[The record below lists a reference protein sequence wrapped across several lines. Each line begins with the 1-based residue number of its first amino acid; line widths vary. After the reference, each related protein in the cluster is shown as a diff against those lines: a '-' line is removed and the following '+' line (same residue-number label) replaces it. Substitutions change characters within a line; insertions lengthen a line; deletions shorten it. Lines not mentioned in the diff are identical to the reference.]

1 MWSIEIS
8 ENASDEEIREALLE
22 AIDFNYIR
30 KKVTELGNLV
40 NEYGPFREIAEKD
53 EESSSEEI
61 VRIYHDRRGWICDEL
76 SKIDSRVVW
85 TNFLDPFNG
94 YSYMESGYHFVGERD
109 TPSRH
114 EIQSWFISNKP
125 YVGER
130 MNLVTDYHLSVSYND
145 HDHDNDSDGDY
156 FPRIELRLWDL
167 VDATDLS
174 DQALV
179 EAIGIWY

>member
-30 KKVTELGNLV
+30 KNVTELGNLV

-53 EESSSEEI
+53 EESPTEEI
-61 VRIYHDRRGWICDEL
+61 VRTYHDRRGWICDDL
-76 SKIDSRVVW
+76 SNIDSRVVW
-85 TNFLDPFNG
+85 TNLLDPFNG
-94 YSYMESGYHFVGERD
+94 YSYMVSGYQFVGERD

-114 EIQSWFISNKP
+114 EIQSWFISNRL
-125 YVGER
+125 YIGEN
-130 MNLVTDYHLSVSYND
+130 MYLHTDYHLSVSYND
-145 HDHDNDSDGDY
+145 SDGDY
-156 FPRIELRLWDL
+156 FPEIKLRLWDL
-167 VDATDLS
+167 VDAPDLS

-179 EAIGIWY
+179 AAIGIWYY